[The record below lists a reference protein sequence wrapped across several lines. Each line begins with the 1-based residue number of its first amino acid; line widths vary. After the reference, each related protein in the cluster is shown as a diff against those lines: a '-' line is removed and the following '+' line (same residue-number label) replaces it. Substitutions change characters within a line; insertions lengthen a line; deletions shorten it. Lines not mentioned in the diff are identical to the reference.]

1 MDTSIVIFII
11 TLIFMSFYIF
21 NEARPEGS
29 KFSETIRDTLKRFLE
44 KIMLSINSCR
54 VRRFTLI
61 VAVILVAV
69 VGSMASTSAGTDSWY
84 LLLNKSELNPPSYV
98 FGIVWPILYILMM
111 VSAFLAHKNIFSIFI
126 IQLIFNAAWSWLFFR
141 FQMPLIA
148 LLDIYLLIAINIY
161 ILNLM
166 YKENKLAFFYLS
178 LTFLDIFCELPKLIY
193 CYK

>member
-1 MDTSIVIFII
+1 
-11 TLIFMSFYIF
+11 
-21 NEARPEGS
+21 
-29 KFSETIRDTLKRFLE
+29 
-44 KIMLSINSCR
+44 MLSINSCR

-61 VAVILVAV
+61 VAVILAAA
-69 VGSMASTSAGTDSWY
+69 VGSMASTSASTDSWY

-111 VSAFLAHKNIFSIFI
+111 ASAFLAHKKIFSIFI
-126 IQLIFNAAWSWLFFR
+126 VQLFFNAAWSWLFFR

-166 YKENKLAFFYLS
+166 YKENKVAFFLFIPYVVWISFASYLN
-178 LTFLDIFCELPKLIY
+178 LFIVINN
-193 CYK
+193 

>member
-1 MDTSIVIFII
+1 
-11 TLIFMSFYIF
+11 
-21 NEARPEGS
+21 
-29 KFSETIRDTLKRFLE
+29 
-44 KIMLSINSCR
+44 MLSINSCR

-61 VAVILVAV
+61 VAVILAAAI
-69 VGSMASTSAGTDSWY
+69 GSMASTSASTDSWY

-111 VSAFLAHKNIFSIFI
+111 ISAFLAHKKVFSIFI
-126 IQLIFNAAWSWLFFR
+126 IQLFFNAAWSWLFFR

-166 YKENKLAFFYLS
+166 YKENKLAFFLFIPYVVWISFASYLN
-178 LTFLDIFCELPKLIY
+178 LFIVINN
-193 CYK
+193 

>member
-1 MDTSIVIFII
+1 
-11 TLIFMSFYIF
+11 
-21 NEARPEGS
+21 
-29 KFSETIRDTLKRFLE
+29 
-44 KIMLSINSCR
+44 MLSINSCR

-61 VAVILVAV
+61 VAVVLTAV
-69 VGSMASTSAGTDSWY
+69 IGSMASTSAGTDSWY

-166 YKENKLAFFYLS
+166 YKENKLAFFLFIPYVVWISFASYLN
-178 LTFLDIFCELPKLIY
+178 LFIVINN
-193 CYK
+193 

>member
-1 MDTSIVIFII
+1 
-11 TLIFMSFYIF
+11 
-21 NEARPEGS
+21 
-29 KFSETIRDTLKRFLE
+29 
-44 KIMLSINSCR
+44 MLLINSCR

-61 VAVILVAV
+61 IAVILAAAI
-69 VGSMASTSAGTDSWY
+69 GSMASTSASTDSWY

-111 VSAFLAHKNIFSIFI
+111 VSAFLAHKKVFSIFI
-126 IQLIFNAAWSWLFFR
+126 VQLFFNAAWSWLFFR

-166 YKENKLAFFYLS
+166 YKENKLAFFLFIPYVVWISFASYLN
-178 LTFLDIFCELPKLIY
+178 LFIVINN
-193 CYK
+193 

>member
-1 MDTSIVIFII
+1 
-11 TLIFMSFYIF
+11 
-21 NEARPEGS
+21 
-29 KFSETIRDTLKRFLE
+29 
-44 KIMLSINSCR
+44 MLSINSCR

-61 VAVILVAV
+61 VAVILAAA

-111 VSAFLAHKNIFSIFI
+111 VSAFLVHKKIFSIFI
-126 IQLIFNAAWSWLFFR
+126 IQLFFNAAWSWLFFR

-166 YKENKLAFFYLS
+166 YKENKLAFFLFIPYVVWISFASYLN
-178 LTFLDIFCELPKLIY
+178 LFIVINN
-193 CYK
+193 